1 MDSTVPVSEDVRAD
15 PDRPIVPDRFRIHD
29 EATANWL
36 VRRVVEVRCYRDRVK
51 AWAEREVRRADRDE
65 TFFLDRYGAELGA
78 WLRCQLSEQRGR
90 RRSVA
95 LPGGTVGFRRQSPKW
110 VVLDEPAVLAWA
122 ETACPEAIETITT
135 TRLRKRAFV
144 EHLTRT
150 GEMPPLGAE
159 LQSAADR
166 LYIR

>member
-1 MDSTVPVSEDVRAD
+1 MGSTVPVSEDVRAD
-15 PDRPIVPDRFRIHD
+15 PDRPAVPDRFRIHD

-51 AWAEREVRRADRDE
+51 AWADRDE
-65 TFFLDRYGAELGA
+65 AFFLDRYDPELGV
-78 WLRCQLSEQRGR
+78 WLRCQLIEQRGR
-90 RRSVA
+90 RCSVA

-110 VVLDEPAVLAWA
+110 VVLDEPTVLAWA
-122 ETACPEAIETITT
+122 QTACPEAVETITT

-150 GEMPPLGAE
+150 GEMPPSGAE